1 MPTIG
6 WVIGNRNAKTFR
18 RLYEKLKNF
27 VKHYYADDWDVYR
40 KVIPSEKLTQ
50 SKKHTIGI
58 EQNNS
63 NVRHYLGRMT
73 RKTKVVTKSIEMLN
87 ISLLIACNFN
97 EYDGYKFYQNIFLSI
112 FN

>member
-1 MPTIG
+1 M
-6 WVIGNRNAKTFR
+6 
-18 RLYEKLKNF
+18 KNF
-27 VKHYYADDWDVYR
+27 VKHYFTDNWEVYNE
-40 KVIPSEKLTQ
+40 VIPAEKLTQ
-50 SKKHTIGI
+50 GKKYTIGI

-97 EYDGYKFYQNIFLSI
+97 EYDGYRIYQKIFLSI

>member
-1 MPTIG
+1 MRMIG
-6 WVIGNRNAKTFR
+6 MFS
-18 RLYEKLKNF
+18 
-27 VKHYYADDWDVYR
+27 

-63 NVRHYLGRMT
+63 NVRHYLCRMT

-87 ISLLIACNFN
+87 ISLLIAGNFN
-97 EYDGYKFYQNIFLSI
+97 EYEGYKFYQKIFLSI